1 MFAVLLQSAG
11 GGGSLEQD
19 AVQALLD
26 GAAQGN
32 IVLAIVGGVVLAGL
46 VVLGILKKDHPLVK
60 PAAEVILKLAR
71 ALSKPKALPADQPG
85 LGTVVPIRKLDQ
97 SDSSRSAEKKE

>member
-1 MFAVLLQSAG
+1 MFAVLLQQDVQ
-11 GGGSLEQD
+11 QD

-32 IVLAIVGGVVLAGL
+32 IVLAIVGGVVLAAL

-71 ALSKPKALPADQPG
+71 TFAKAKAKPADQPG
-85 LGTVVPIRKLDQ
+85 AAAVVPIQKLD
-97 SDSSRSAEKKE
+97 SEKKE